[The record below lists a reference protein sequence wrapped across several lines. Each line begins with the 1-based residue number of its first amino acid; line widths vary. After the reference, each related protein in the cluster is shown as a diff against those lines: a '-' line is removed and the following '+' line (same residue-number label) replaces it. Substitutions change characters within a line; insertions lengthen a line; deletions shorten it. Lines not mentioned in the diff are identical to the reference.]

1 MYSYL
6 HKRSYGFDFRAKIPK
21 DLIPLFKGR
30 RKFQISL
37 KNLRSRESQ
46 TLSLILKQKLE
57 SLFSQ
62 IREGMKS
69 LTIEEIKDILRIEV
83 RKQIE
88 HSKHVFHGT
97 NKYNSLKAK
106 ESLKIISDREK
117 KFHSTLSDDL
127 KSYEKELDTKLESIL
142 QSLNIEID
150 KNSNNYK
157 QLRMSFIDLYLMRY
171 EWIRHLINEKRF
183 TDVDEND
190 FRREVDE
197 KLKMNLFPELQEI
210 ISQQLEPLIQ
220 NKNPESKFYAAEP
233 KLNKL
238 ESTPISECIIKH
250 LEEKGGVSLRTNQYI
265 QTSLSILIED
275 FGDIPIGKVD
285 KEKSVKL
292 KSHMMKI
299 PKNRNKL
306 PKYRDKDFHT
316 LIEMDVEDRISTTT
330 INEHLSYL
338 SSFMDWCKR
347 HGYSNDNPFLGLK
360 LKKTKRP
367 IDERDRFS
375 DEELMKLFS
384 KEYYIPNTEVLNG
397 RYEFYWIPLI
407 ALFSGMRLGEI
418 CPLYLDNIKK
428 VKTRWC
434 FNLQE
439 EEGRDDK
446 GLKTISSRRILP
458 IHDNLIEIGLIEF
471 IEILKKKYPKREKM
485 FEELPFVA
493 GSYNKK
499 PSRWWN
505 ERYLTKLGIKTK
517 TKNFHSIRHTV
528 IDHLKQKGI
537 EVNLINELTGHS
549 TGNIDVDRYGS
560 GYDPS
565 LIYRKCIKRI
575 SYKVG
580 KKSIDFKSLKVDWK
594 KII

>member
-1 MYSYL
+1 MKTYL
-6 HKRSYGFDFRAKIPK
+6 TPKKSGSSATYFLFRYYIPK
-21 DLIPLFKGR
+21 DLNHLYQGR
-30 RKFQISL
+30 EEFRISL
-37 KNLRSRESQ
+37 KNVTCSDALRV
-46 TLSLILKQKLE
+46 SLILRKRTDE
-57 SLFSQ
+57 IFSE

-69 LTIEEIKDILRIEV
+69 LTIEDIKEILRIEV

-88 HSKHVFHGT
+88 HSKHVFLGT
-97 NKYNSLKAK
+97 NKHNEISKL
-106 ESLKIISDREK
+106 ESLKSV
-117 KFHSTLSDDL
+117 STKEMNLRKNLADNL
-127 KSYEKELDTKLESIL
+127 KDYEKEVDGKLESII
-142 QSLNIEID
+142 QSLEIQID
-150 KNSNNYK
+150 KSTTSYK
-157 QLRMSFIDLYLMRY
+157 QLRMTFIDLYLLRY
-171 EWIRHLINEKRF
+171 EWMKDLINQTGRTE
-183 TDVDEND
+183 DD
-190 FRREVDE
+190 FRRDVDL
-197 KLKMNLFPELQEI
+197 KLNMKLFDDLSQEIPIPKNVIQQNHPEISSDPNNLFQ
-210 ISQQLEPLIQ
+210 
-220 NKNPESKFYAAEP
+220 
-233 KLNKL
+233 
-238 ESTPISECIIKH
+238 TPISKCVVGF
-250 LEEKGGVSLRTNQYI
+250 LDEKGGVRLRTNQYI
-265 QTSLSILIED
+265 KSSLDLLIES
-275 FGDIPIGKVD
+275 FGDIPVSQVD
-285 KEKSVKL
+285 KQKAVTL
-292 KSHMMKI
+292 KSHMLKL
-299 PKNRNKL
+299 PKNRRKNPEL
-306 PKYRDKDFHT
+306 RDKH
-316 LIEMDVEDRISTTT
+316 LHELVEMKFGANEKISNRT

-471 IEILKKKYPKREKM
+471 IEILKKKYPKREKI